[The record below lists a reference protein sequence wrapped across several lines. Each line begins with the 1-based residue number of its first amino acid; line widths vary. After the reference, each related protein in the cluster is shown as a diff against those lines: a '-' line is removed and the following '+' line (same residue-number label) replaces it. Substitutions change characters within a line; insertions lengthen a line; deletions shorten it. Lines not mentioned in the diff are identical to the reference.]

1 MDTLE
6 FALGIQFR
14 GLDPASGVLA
24 DEPATLVARGQGELC
39 GIRLAVAIDRSSNG
53 GFAAI
58 PEFGKF
64 FLQSGVP
71 DKRRLG
77 RWQVADAGVFAMPVS
92 GALGLITGPVFL
104 VAGS

>member
-6 FALGIQFR
+6 FAVGIQFR
-14 GLDPASGVLA
+14 GLDPAAGVFA

-39 GIRLAVAIDRSSNG
+39 GIRLAVAIDRAGNG

-58 PEFGKF
+58 AEFGKF
-64 FLQSGVP
+64 FLQSGIP

-77 RWQVADAGVFAMPVS
+77 RWQRPLAA
-92 GALGLITGPVFL
+92 
-104 VAGS
+104 